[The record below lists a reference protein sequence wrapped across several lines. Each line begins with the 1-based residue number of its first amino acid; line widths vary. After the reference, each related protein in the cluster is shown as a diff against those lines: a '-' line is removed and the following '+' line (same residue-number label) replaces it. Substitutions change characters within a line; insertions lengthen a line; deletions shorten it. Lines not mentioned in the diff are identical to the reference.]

1 MENTMDLN
9 LSTTM
14 QHANHLPQHDFKMRY
29 TEAKLDTQRGL
40 EQMQS
45 APPVQSQSSSP
56 AESER
61 SQRSPQ
67 QSTEAAGIEHLAMLC
82 KIKQILPQIAANAEK
97 AEQLRQ
103 VPDENIALLKQLG
116 FHRAF
121 QPKVYGGLEMSL
133 PDFSDCIVTLAGACA
148 GTAWAFSLL
157 CTHSHQIAMFPKQ
170 LQDEIWLANPDAT
183 ASSSIAPFGK
193 VEEVEGGVQLNG
205 DYGWSSGCDHAEY
218 AIVGFNR
225 FDAQGNKIYCFGVI
239 PRQDYVIHD
248 NWFAGAIKGSGSKQL
263 QIRDLFIP
271 EYRIQKA
278 KDMMEGRS
286 AGFGLYPDSKI
297 YYSPYRPYFA
307 SGFSAV
313 SLGIAERMLE
323 AFKEKQKTRIRA
335 YTGANVG
342 ASTPML
348 MRVAESTH
356 QVAAARAF
364 LEKTWQDHRAH
375 GEQHIYPSAE
385 TLAFWRTN
393 QAYAVKM
400 CIEAVDRLFAAAG
413 ATSWLDGQEMQ
424 RLFRDSHMTGA
435 HAYTDYDVCA
445 QILGREL
452 MGLDPDP
459 SMV

>member
-1 MENTMDLN
+1 MENTTAFQADKFIEN
-9 LSTTM
+9 SVDSIR
-14 QHANHLPQHDFKMRY
+14 AIY
-29 TEAKLDTQRGL
+29 TEAKVQVIGATEKSML
-40 EQMQS
+40 E
-45 APPVQSQSSSP
+45 
-56 AESER
+56 
-61 SQRSPQ
+61 
-67 QSTEAAGIEHLAMLC
+67 
-82 KIKQILPQIAANAEK
+82 KINEILPTIAQNAND
-97 AEQLRQ
+97 AEQLRR
-103 VPDENIALLKQLG
+103 VPDENIQLLKDICL
-116 FHRAF
+116 HRAF

-133 PDFSDCIVTLAGACA
+133 PEFANCIVTIAGACA

-157 CTHSHQIAMFPKQ
+157 CTHSHQMAMFPKQ

-193 VEEVEGGVQLNG
+193 VEEVEGGVKLTG

-225 FDAQGNKIYCFGVI
+225 FDAESNKIYSFGVI
-239 PRQDYVIHD
+239 PRADYEIVD

-263 QIRDLFIP
+263 KIRDLFIP

-278 KDMMEGRS
+278 KDMMEGKS

-297 YYSPYRPYFA
+297 FYSPYRPYFA

-335 YTGANVG
+335 YTGASVS
-342 ASTPML
+342 ASTPAL
-348 MRVAESTH
+348 IRLAESTH
-356 QVAAARAF
+356 QVAAARSF
-364 LEKTWQDHRAH
+364 LEKTWEDHRVH
-375 GEQHIYPSAE
+375 GENKVYPTQE

-393 QAYAVKM
+393 QAYAIKM

-424 RLFRDSHMTGA
+424 RLFRDSHMTGS
-435 HAYTDYDVCA
+435 HAYTDYDVCS

-459 SMV
+459 TMV